1 MQNMAHPYWF
11 CFFGGFVV
19 GIGWAIFTI
28 EKYYAE
34 VLEKN
39 CESYRSQY
47 QEILKQNGIKL
58 G

>member
-1 MQNMAHPYWF
+1 MENLPHPYWF

-19 GIGWAIFTI
+19 GIVWSIFTI
-28 EKYYAE
+28 EKYYAQ

-39 CESYRSQY
+39 CESYRIQY
-47 QEILKQNGIKL
+47 LELLKQNGIEI